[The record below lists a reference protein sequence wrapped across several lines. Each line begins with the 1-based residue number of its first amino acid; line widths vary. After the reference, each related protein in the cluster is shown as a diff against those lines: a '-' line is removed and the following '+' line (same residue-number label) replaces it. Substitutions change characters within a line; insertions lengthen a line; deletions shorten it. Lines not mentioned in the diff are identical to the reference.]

1 VTVTVPGRVVRKV
14 ALGIDH
20 QRCEVGRVART
31 VAPVVGG
38 IVAGGELV
46 VDRPAGCV
54 EVRRIDRAAALVV

>member
-1 VTVTVPGRVVRKV
+1 
-14 ALGIDH
+14 LGIDH